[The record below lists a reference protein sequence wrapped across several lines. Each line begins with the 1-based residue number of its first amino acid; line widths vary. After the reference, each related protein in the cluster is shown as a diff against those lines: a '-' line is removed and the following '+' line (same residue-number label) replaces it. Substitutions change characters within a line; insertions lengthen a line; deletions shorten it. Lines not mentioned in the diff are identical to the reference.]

1 MIWGYHYFR
10 KHPNVAAPSKSQL
23 GTSQSRDPK
32 GGAVLD
38 PSEDAFDAVHVGVGD
53 RAAQLVRAVNLHR
66 IVGKCMYKYDIVH
79 VICHKCL
86 VQ

>member
-1 MIWGYHYFR
+1 MENLIYKNGWFGGYHHFW
-10 KHPNVAAPSKSQL
+10 KHPNVAVPSKSQL

-53 RAAQLVRAVNLHR
+53 RAAW
-66 IVGKCMYKYDIVH
+66 VGVSESS
-79 VICHKCL
+79 
-86 VQ
+86 